1 MQHRESLQLS
11 SILVVLEV
19 KTLPDRLPEAPGS
32 PGRSQRVPGG
42 SPGSPGGALR
52 RPRVVPW
59 SPQGRPREPQG
70 SPKAT
75 QELPEAPPRA
85 ENRGKN
91 APKIDFEAD
100 VGREPHSKPIFRL
113 FFFEIVTKTYL
124 RIGGELRRKVSSKLS
139 SIKEAML
146 QESSFYLSKNTLFVM
161 SAKKQTR

>member
-1 MQHRESLQLS
+1 MKINHFWRFWRSKPSQIDPWRPKGAQEGPQ
-11 SILVVLEV
+11 
-19 KTLPDRLPEAPGS
+19 RLPRA
-32 PGRSQRVPGG
+32 
-42 SPGSPGGALR
+42 SPGSPRGAPR
-52 RPRVVPW
+52 GPRVVSW

-85 ENRGKN
+85 ENRGQN

-100 VGREPHSKPIFRL
+100 VGREPHSKPIFDR